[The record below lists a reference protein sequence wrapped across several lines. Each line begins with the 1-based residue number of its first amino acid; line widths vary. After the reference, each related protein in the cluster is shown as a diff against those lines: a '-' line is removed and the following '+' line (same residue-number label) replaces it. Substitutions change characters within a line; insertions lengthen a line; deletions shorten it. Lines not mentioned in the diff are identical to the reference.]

1 MDACRRICSGW
12 TLSSN
17 IFTRHKGQ
25 RAPVGTL
32 GKPGFSR
39 EMQGKKWEY
48 GISLLIVFEANFMW
62 ISFLFD
68 VAGSAKA

>member
-1 MDACRRICSGW
+1 MDTEQQYLHSAQRSARTSWDVGE
-12 TLSSN
+12 
-17 IFTRHKGQ
+17 TRFQG
-25 RAPVGTL
+25 
-32 GKPGFSR
+32 R